1 MSAAAQAH
9 PAPQPFI
16 ARLEAQNFRCLRDVT
31 IDFAPLTVLVGPNA
45 SGKSTIL
52 DALNQDRAAN
62 NIRLGDVWR
71 KSTTQTP
78 ALRWMNTAG
87 KFSTAGHSKSGGLK
101 WQSQLILLDAREL
114 RKPNLPGVVHQLDVF
129 GGNLTNLFA
138 SLTRRQQDALVRRFQ
153 QLVPP
158 IQDVNVTPIHGGML
172 ELRFTDAWDEAQVYT
187 PAQVSDGTMF
197 ALAFLC
203 LQQQPQPP
211 DLLLIEEPERG
222 LHPYLMEQVMGMLRA
237 LAHGTLGPKPVQ
249 VVMATHSAELLD
261 HAQPE
266 EVRFIN
272 RRRDDGSTTVYA
284 PDTQGENWREV
295 FALYERSLSGIWLS
309 GTAGGVPDAR

>member
-52 DALNQDRAAN
+52 DALQKQDAY
-62 NIRLGDVWR
+62 
-71 KSTTQTP
+71 
-78 ALRWMNTAG
+78 NTANAWRG
-87 KFSTAGHSKSGGLK
+87 SDPEGIALTWTHHDGRIRHAQYAKNQNKFM
-101 WQSQLILLDAREL
+101 WQSQLIRLDAREL
-114 RKPNLPGVVHQLDVF
+114 RKPNQPAVVHQLDEF
-129 GGNLTNLFA
+129 GSNLTNLFA

-158 IQDVNVTPIHGGML
+158 IQDVNVTPINGGQL

-261 HAQPE
+261 YAQPE

-295 FALYERSLSGIWLS
+295 FALYEGSLSGIWLS